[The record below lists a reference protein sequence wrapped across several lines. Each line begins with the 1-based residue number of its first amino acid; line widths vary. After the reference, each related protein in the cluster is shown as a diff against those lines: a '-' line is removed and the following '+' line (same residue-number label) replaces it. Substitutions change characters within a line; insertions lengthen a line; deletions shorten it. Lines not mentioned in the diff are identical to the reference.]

1 MADISKIKLPSG
13 NEYDIKDAV
22 ARQMISGGV
31 SFNIVWTQT
40 EYASSTAPNAAKLA
54 TIPSGV
60 VVYYNNGANSTVGTL
75 AASDETSGKFYLVY
89 SKTQAGTLDAFDEYA
104 TVGEETKAWEKIGDT
119 LMDLS
124 GLVTNVELV
133 KSTDVAIGSD
143 ATFTFTQPTI
153 TLATDTSSATGRVQ
167 VATGASGTTKY
178 IGATASGGGAAWNS
192 KDSKTVLTGVE
203 ASTTNIKA
211 TASGGGAS
219 WNSKDSKT
227 VVTGVQ
233 ASTTGIKATASGG
246 GASWNSKDTKTV
258 VTSVTASTSNLATGS
273 VTGVQAATTTAS
285 KAAAAASQ
293 VTANGSGTATTNN
306 TDWLKG
312 VSVSSECLT
321 FGAAAMDTQ
330 ATTQFTFSDVV
341 VPIKDAASTT
351 IATGQ
356 LVASGGGASIA
367 TNVSIG
373 SSVDVIGSNATLTN
387 TQPTVA
393 LSSGA
398 SGTGTITVAYDA
410 SATGTA
416 AVIGTSATFTNTQP
430 TVALA
435 SGATTGTGVVTVAYD
450 AAATGTAAV
459 IGTNATFTNTQ
470 PTIALAQNDSTAT
483 GRVEVV
489 TDVSASTTYLKA
501 SAASGSV
508 TWNNKDAITVL
519 TSSTSISV
527 TKGE

>member
-40 EYASSTAPNAAKLA
+40 EYASSSAPTAEKLA

-60 VVYYNNGANSTVGTL
+60 VVYYNNGANSATGTL
-75 AASDETSGKFYLVY
+75 AASDDTIGKFYLVY
-89 SKTQAGTLDAFDEYA
+89 SKTQQGTLDAFDEYV
-104 TVGEETKAWEKIGDT
+104 TVGDSTKSWEKIGDT
-119 LMDLS
+119 LIDLS
-124 GLVTNVELV
+124 GLVTNVTLD
-133 KSTDVAIGSD
+133 KQTDVAIGSD

-153 TLATDTSSATGRVQ
+153 TLATDASSATGRVQ

-192 KDSKTVLTGVE
+192 KDS
-203 ASTTNIKA
+203 
-211 TASGGGAS
+211 
-219 WNSKDSKT
+219 
-227 VVTGVQ
+227 
-233 ASTTGIKATASGG
+233 
-246 GASWNSKDTKTV
+246 KTV

-341 VPIKDAASTT
+341 VPIKDSASTT

-373 SSVDVIGSNATLTN
+373 SSVDVIG
-387 TQPTVA
+387 
-393 LSSGA
+393 
-398 SGTGTITVAYDA
+398 
-410 SATGTA
+410 
-416 AVIGTSATFTNTQP
+416 
-430 TVALA
+430 
-435 SGATTGTGVVTVAYD
+435 
-450 AAATGTAAV
+450 
-459 IGTNATFTNTQ
+459 TNATFTNTQ
-470 PTIALAQNDSTAT
+470 PTITLAQNDSTAT

-508 TWNNKDAITVL
+508 AWNNKDTITVL
-519 TSSTSISV
+519 TSTTSISV